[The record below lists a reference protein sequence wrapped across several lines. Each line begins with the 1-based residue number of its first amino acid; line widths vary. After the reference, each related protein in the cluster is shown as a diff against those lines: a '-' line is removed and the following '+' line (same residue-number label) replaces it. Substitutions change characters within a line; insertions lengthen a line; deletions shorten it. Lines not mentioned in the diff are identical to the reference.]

1 MKSTSTFA
9 GKHIIMLAVLIL
21 SFTSNIRA
29 QQTTPKL
36 QFSRPIL
43 HSGTGGQ
50 QNATYKF
57 SNVTSGVDAYV
68 TIKSLVNGAKLVN
81 IDDTT
86 TGYYNAWQPV
96 IGGPGT
102 TPSVSYIQWEINFE
116 TSAGQ
121 PYTFPLMDISAID
134 IDGDNVRVREFMN
147 MYALDSFTI
156 PTVVPTLL
164 KDTLYNDNGTLVN
177 RTLTV
182 NPKNTYLH
190 VLGPVTNNPGIDT
203 LAMDTRINFHFSNT
217 SVIDVNIGAQI
228 DNNGTTG
235 AIATDR
241 YSSLYFQ
248 NIDISLNTLPVSY
261 SSFNAYAVNNNTVNL
276 SWVTQNETNNDRFE
290 VERSFDELDFQTV
303 GIIFSAGDNS
313 NTSNSYNF
321 NDKLSDL
328 NGHEVAYYRLKQVDI
343 DGNYTY
349 SAIKVVR
356 LDSGAG
362 SVNNISVQV
371 YPNPY
376 MDNINVNFN
385 SNVGRPAVIRMINS
399 AGQVILSQ
407 QTAIMQGNNN
417 IQLNNL
423 SSQISGVYFVDAV
436 IDGKV
441 IFSQKVVK
449 N

>member
-1 MKSTSTFA
+1 
-9 GKHIIMLAVLIL
+9 
-21 SFTSNIRA
+21 
-29 QQTTPKL
+29 
-36 QFSRPIL
+36 
-43 HSGTGGQ
+43 
-50 QNATYKF
+50 
-57 SNVTSGVDAYV
+57 
-68 TIKSLVNGAKLVN
+68 
-81 IDDTT
+81 
-86 TGYYNAWQPV
+86 
-96 IGGPGT
+96 
-102 TPSVSYIQWEINFE
+102 
-116 TSAGQ
+116 
-121 PYTFPLMDISAID
+121 
-134 IDGDNVRVREFMN
+134 
-147 MYALDSFTI
+147 
-156 PTVVPTLL
+156 
-164 KDTLYNDNGTLVN
+164 
-177 RTLTV
+177 
-182 NPKNTYLH
+182 
-190 VLGPVTNNPGIDT
+190 
-203 LAMDTRINFHFSNT
+203 
-217 SVIDVNIGAQI
+217 VNIGAQI

-303 GIIFSAGDNS
+303 GIIFSAEDNS

-328 NGHEVAYYRLKQVDI
+328 NGHEVAYYRLKQDDI